1 MNKIFKW
8 PLLAVMI
15 VLVGCGLGDKPTDDQ
30 FVLDL
35 GKLNP
40 TCELNTGNLSKILEN
55 DVKKDIICLE
65 SNLDQFV
72 QFVRRE
78 DSRYISRQE
87 LERFVT
93 KFFPESAEVARDLLL
108 LVYRLNTLLLK
119 EPVDKLSVSK
129 LRNLF
134 DLFYVT
140 NREGRHL
147 ADVFRNID
155 MEKGQY
161 WPARQE
167 LYVKTN
173 ALAKAILDVMER
185 FSDGHIENVDII
197 DFLEDLKRILKIDD
211 DTIKTDLVEAFL
223 FLKKLILGGNPRTV
237 NNSELIHLLKKS
249 DELLLLGM
257 DFLNIKDKAFERKT
271 DEYYFYLDMV
281 REFTSFFWPFEKN
294 EVIVEQKHLLK
305 IIDYVFDHKYNP
317 DNLETSVKNIKMR
330 FFGGDAEIWE
340 FRDILTLTGW
350 GIDIFG
356 MMYFNDVTFDHLK
369 PMMDSPDAITKLDQP
384 TLPEYAIFPKDK
396 IKEYWTHFE
405 YIAKNYRYF
414 SDEDGINSYFATFK
428 RTRRGYNFISLFRW
442 LMTKVV
448 NVYGHRPPNGYRN
461 EVDELD
467 VETFMLEIEG
477 AAREIGLWPKDFKRF
492 LAEAVNGSDLFQYQ
506 GDGNGMASVEELTE
520 YVTTIFHATEISNM
534 VRDRMMKYCPLVGED
549 NESFEISCYRQHFI
563 NIFFGELQLEKYFD
577 RLYRYFKFNGM
588 EEAQK
593 YMINLELYSREIPDP
608 NLPLTKTDLVRLII
622 AFSNVDA
629 AFLRFDSDKNALLVK
644 AELDVAYSVFRRMVI
659 TAGNLSGMPEGIV
672 KSVFLYL
679 VKEMKIP
686 STTQLLWFHF
696 FGKKD
701 DITATRYNIS
711 AILSFFV
718 TQPTGT
724 TGADDAQKQQILKS
738 LNLNNR

>member
-8 PLLAVMI
+8 PLLASLI
-15 VLVGCGLGDKPTDDQ
+15 LLAGCGLGDKPTDDL
-30 FVLDL
+30 FILDL
-35 GKLNP
+35 GKLQ
-40 TCELNTGNLSKILEN
+40 TSCELNTGNLSKILEE
-55 DVKKDIICLE
+55 DVRKDIICLE
-65 SNLDQFV
+65 NNLDQFV

-119 EPVDKLSVSK
+119 DPVDKISVSK
-129 LRNLF
+129 LRSLF

-140 NREGRHL
+140 NREGRFL
-147 ADVFRNID
+147 ATIFRD

-161 WPARQE
+161 WTARQD
-167 LYVKTN
+167 VFQKTN
-173 ALAKAILDVMER
+173 QLAAAIMNVLNRYPEGTIDDVNIIN
-185 FSDGHIENVDII
+185 FIE
-197 DFLEDLKRILKIDD
+197 ELKRILKLDD
-211 DTIKTDLVEAFL
+211 DAIKTDLVEAFL
-223 FLKKLILGGNPRTV
+223 FLKKLILGGSAETI
-237 NNSELIHLLKKS
+237 NNKEISHLFNIS
-249 DELLLLGM
+249 DDLLVLGM
-257 DFLNIKDKAFERKT
+257 DFLNIKDKSFERKT

-281 REFTSFFWPFEKN
+281 RDFTSYFWPFEKN
-294 EVIVEQKHLLK
+294 EPIVEQKHLLK

-317 DNLETSVKNIKMR
+317 DNLDASVQNIKRR
-330 FFGGDAEIWE
+330 FLGGDSLTWE
-340 FRDILTLTGW
+340 FRDILTLVGW
-350 GIDIFG
+350 GTDIFG

-369 PMMDSPDAITKLDQP
+369 PTMESADAITKLDQP
-384 TLPEYAIFPKDK
+384 NLPEYAIFPKDK
-396 IKEYWTHFE
+396 IKEYWTHFD
-405 YIAKNYRYF
+405 YIAKNYRYY
-414 SDEDGINSYFATFK
+414 SDEDGINSYFATYK
-428 RTRRGYNFISLFRW
+428 RNRRGYNFIALFRW

-448 NVYGHRPPNGYRN
+448 NVYGHRPPNGHRN

-467 VETFMLEIEG
+467 VETFMLEVEG

-520 YVTTIFHATEISNM
+520 YVTTIFHATEIANM
-534 VRDRMMKYCPLVGED
+534 IREKMVQYCPLVGED

-563 NIFFGELQLEKYFD
+563 NIFFGELKLEKYFD
-577 RLYRYFKFNGM
+577 RLYRYIKFNGM
-588 EEAQK
+588 EEAHK
-593 YMINLELYSREIPDP
+593 YMINLELYSREVPDP
-608 NLPLTKTDLVRLII
+608 ALPLSKTDLVRLVI

-629 AFLRFDSDKNALLVK
+629 AFLRFDADKNALLVK
-644 AELDVAYSVFRRMVI
+644 SELDVAYSVFRRMVI

-718 TQPTGT
+718 TQPKGV
-724 TGADDAQKQQILKS
+724 TGADDSQKNIILQS
-738 LNLNNR
+738 VRDSER